1 MIHPDAAEVV
11 SLYLKNW
18 IVEGRFKHAISF
30 FLESLI
36 PAQDKRWR
44 RA

>member
-30 FLESLI
+30 FFGEFDPGSG
-36 PAQDKRWR
+36 
-44 RA
+44 